1 VYERETERKR
11 ESERVKVR
19 LSVGERVVAIVKP
32 RREFS
37 SYLTSHRQRQSE
49 RGREGASFKGGAVEA
64 LESCRRRCC

>member
-1 VYERETERKR
+1 MYERKR

-32 RREFS
+32 RENFLHIS
-37 SYLTSHRQRQSE
+37 QATDKDKA
-49 RGREGASFKGGAVEA
+49 REGASFKGGAVEA